1 MAHYSIICTNTGIHK
16 LLTINVLHV
25 VTEGNT
31 ILRTRTNR
39 RIKRYEIIQ
48 NWGGGHNKSLRK
60 NKQTKKP
67 EMYNDDQKEE
77 ELRKVE
83 KNSGYMLKNI

>member
-1 MAHYSIICTNTGIHK
+1 MAHYSIICTNTGTHK

-39 RIKRYEIIQ
+39 RLKRYEIIQ
-48 NWGGGHNKSLRK
+48 NWGGGNNKSPRK
-60 NKQTKKP
+60 K
-67 EMYNDDQKEE
+67 
-77 ELRKVE
+77 
-83 KNSGYMLKNI
+83 